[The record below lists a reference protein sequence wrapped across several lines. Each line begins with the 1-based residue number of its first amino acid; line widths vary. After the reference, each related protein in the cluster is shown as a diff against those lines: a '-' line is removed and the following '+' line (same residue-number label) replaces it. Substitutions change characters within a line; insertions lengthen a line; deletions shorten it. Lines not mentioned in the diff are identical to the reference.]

1 MTSKRDS
8 DQQKT
13 SNNVMIKEDP
23 DQQETSDNNMMLKE
37 DPDLQ
42 VCNQER
48 NSSLEKENPEPTQI
62 KDEQEE
68 LCITEEGE
76 QLVVKEEVDGI
87 IVWTGKER
95 LSLLDKIW
103 KPKENLAGIRTIC
116 GQSRGR
122 CHVHQKSRG
131 AGGDA
136 SRSRSPH
143 RPVAWRT
150 EADPDDA
157 VPQPPKF
164 RPKRTPGIQPPLNA
178 AQSPGDIFSK
188 FFDDEVLKCLYRF
201 MAINSNLHISDPE
214 EDVAYGK
221 KKGTEDYDTFHQ
233 VRPLLEMLRSRCMSN
248 YHPKQHISVEE
259 RMVA

>member
-48 NSSLEKENPEPTQI
+48 NSSLEKENPETTQI

-68 LCITEEGE
+68 LCISEEGE

-103 KPKENLAGIRTIC
+103 KPKENLGMY
-116 GQSRGR
+116 
-122 CHVHQKSRG
+122 
-131 AGGDA
+131 
-136 SRSRSPH
+136 
-143 RPVAWRT
+143 
-150 EADPDDA
+150 
-157 VPQPPKF
+157 
-164 RPKRTPGIQPPLNA
+164 N
-178 AQSPGDIFSK
+178 
-188 FFDDEVLKCLYRF
+188 
-201 MAINSNLHISDPE
+201 
-214 EDVAYGK
+214 
-221 KKGTEDYDTFHQ
+221 
-233 VRPLLEMLRSRCMSN
+233 
-248 YHPKQHISVEE
+248 
-259 RMVA
+259 

>member
-1 MTSKRDS
+1 MATVSESRGSALSIEIRFIIPGTGWTQPCENEGWLTEKRVSKYNRNFFLSFSFFLLGWGGFHSFMLRTS
-8 DQQKT
+8 
-13 SNNVMIKEDP
+13 
-23 DQQETSDNNMMLKE
+23 
-37 DPDLQ
+37 
-42 VCNQER
+42 
-48 NSSLEKENPEPTQI
+48 
-62 KDEQEE
+62 
-68 LCITEEGE
+68 
-76 QLVVKEEVDGI
+76 
-87 IVWTGKER
+87 
-95 LSLLDKIW
+95 
-103 KPKENLAGIRTIC
+103 AGIRTIC

-188 FFDDEVLKCLYRF
+188 FFDDEVLKCLCENTNKNATKKRKRAKRLHGRKLHQKNYKSTWVCYF
-201 MAINSNLHISDPE
+201 TWQSAIFQ
-214 EDVAYGK
+214 K
-221 KKGTEDYDTFHQ
+221 W
-233 VRPLLEMLRSRCMSN
+233 
-248 YHPKQHISVEE
+248 
-259 RMVA
+259 